1 MELTQQQQRAVES
14 IMGFFLN
21 DETYF
26 VLSGYAG
33 TGKTTIVKSVLDSYQ
48 QELSIL
54 EMLDPSFENKFVYVT
69 ASTNKAVDVLQ
80 QQLAVYI
87 CRTTHSLL
95 GLIPKGKNLEQVKE
109 PPKDCIIIVDEAS
122 MLDTTML
129 DFIKNAAENYNNKFL
144 FIGDPTQLPP
154 VGMDY
159 APIFEQGYTQI
170 ELTEILR
177 QDTGVLK
184 DLSNALR
191 EQVLG
196 NPMESIDI
204 DGVEVL
210 HVDRDTYKQMIVDD
224 MTRPDW
230 TDSDSK
236 VLCYTNKMAIAMNR
250 LVKTHVDG
258 THKFQK
264 GDFAINNKAF
274 YTEFLKLKTD
284 ALVYIEDVIHDITSF
299 NTPGCY
305 VFINGVRLFVPYDMN
320 KRYELEALYEV
331 EAKHNYYLIQR
342 DWIDIRA
349 AYACTVHKSQ
359 GSTYKTAYVDIYDI
373 AKARRFNEDLFNRL
387 LYVAVSRASQ
397 KVVFTGDV

>member
-1 MELTQQQQRAVES
+1 MELTQQQENAVNN

-21 DETYF
+21 DEPCF

-33 TGKTTIVKSVLDSYQ
+33 TGKTTIVKTVLNRYK
-48 QELSIL
+48 EEASIIH
-54 EMLDPSFENKFVYVT
+54 MIDPNFQNKFIYVT

-80 QQLAVYI
+80 QQLPQTV

-95 GLIPKGKNLEQVKE
+95 GLIPKGKSLEQVKE
-109 PPKDCIIIVDEAS
+109 PPRGAIIIVDEAS
-122 MLDTTML
+122 MLDNTML
-129 DFIKNAAENYNNKFL
+129 NYIRLASGMDNKFL

-159 APIFEQGYTQI
+159 APVFNLGFPQVN
-170 ELTEILR
+170 LTEILR

-204 DGVEVL
+204 DSTELL
-210 HVDRDTYKQMIVDD
+210 HVDRDTYKQLILDD

-230 TDSDSK
+230 TNSDSK

-250 LVKTHVDG
+250 LVKTKVDG

-274 YTEFLKLKTD
+274 YTRELKIKTD
-284 ALVYIEDVIHDITSF
+284 ALVYIEDVHHDVTSYS
-299 NTPGCY
+299 TPGCF
-305 VFINGVRLFVPYDMN
+305 VFINDVRLFVPYDMN
-320 KRYELEALYEV
+320 RKYELEALYEV
-331 EAKHNYYLIQR
+331 EDKLSYHQIQR
-342 DWIDIRA
+342 EWIDLRA

-373 AKARRFNEDLFNRL
+373 AKARRYNEDLFNRL
-387 LYVAVSRASQ
+387 LYVAVSRASH
-397 KVVFTGDV
+397 KVVFTGDI